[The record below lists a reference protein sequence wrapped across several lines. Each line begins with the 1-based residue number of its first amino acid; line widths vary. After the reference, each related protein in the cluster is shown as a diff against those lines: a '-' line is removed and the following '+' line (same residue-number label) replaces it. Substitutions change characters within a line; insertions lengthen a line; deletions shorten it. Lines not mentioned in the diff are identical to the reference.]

1 MPEEVC
7 SSLPGTFIF
16 LFRAGGFGPFLVF
29 LVFLVYPVYPASP
42 LQSKSNF
49 QNHARPVHLLV
60 GHIFI

>member
-1 MPEEVC
+1 MPEEAC

-16 LFRAGGFGPFLVF
+16 FVPGRGFGPFLVF
-29 LVFLVYPVYPASP
+29 LVFLVYPASP

-60 GHIFI
+60 GHVFI